1 MTKLK
6 AFPLDGGG
14 SISGVA
20 KRVEDQGNAL
30 LAENPNIKIKHTA
43 VVPTG
48 SGLSLLLVFYSE
60 EEHKKK

>member
-6 AFPLDGGG
+6 AFPLDAGG

-20 KRVEDQGNAL
+20 KKVEAQGNAL
-30 LAENPNIKIKHTA
+30 LAENPDIKIEHVA

-60 EEHKKK
+60 EHKKK